1 MRRDLKAIYNYCS
14 WEAGRPCGNKQAWI
28 LKPTKGRKEGLG
40 SMWNREMEVVPPPI
54 SPCTNP
60 GHSKGRYLK
69 QKINQG
75 RAKWKNTSVAKGDN
89 KEARLT
95 LPGVA
100 HGHKYSEEISS
111 QRTCNKGHPPQFFT
125 THMKNPYD
133 KNIKTCSKPLLLL
146 WLVAGANLN
155 RCFCKPR
162 HTEFSWRKKKGSWN
176 TGAVIKG
183 FNM

>member
-75 RAKWKNTSVAKGDN
+75 RAKWKTPRWQRETTKKFGWLYRVWRMDTS
-89 KEARLT
+89 T
-95 LPGVA
+95 LKKLVPRELVTRDI
-100 HGHKYSEEISS
+100 HLNFLLPTWRIPMI
-111 QRTCNKGHPPQFFT
+111 RT
-125 THMKNPYD
+125 
-133 KNIKTCSKPLLLL
+133 
-146 WLVAGANLN
+146 
-155 RCFCKPR
+155 
-162 HTEFSWRKKKGSWN
+162 
-176 TGAVIKG
+176 
-183 FNM
+183 